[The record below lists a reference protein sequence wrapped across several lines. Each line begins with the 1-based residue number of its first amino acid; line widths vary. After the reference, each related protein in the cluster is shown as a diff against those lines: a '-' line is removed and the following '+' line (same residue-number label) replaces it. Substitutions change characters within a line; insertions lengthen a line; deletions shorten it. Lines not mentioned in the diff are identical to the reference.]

1 MSTHF
6 LRFVQLTIVQNAN
19 APFLSNA
26 SSLGSCCKCLGFPF
40 WRTSLDEGLRQQKLW
55 RHWVLMFLRPSKLG
69 VRLREADHFH
79 LFSME
84 EMQSIFVYICN
95 HIRYLCGSIWDTVH
109 LDSGVVGLGFSS
121 TWTSIKVMKG
131 SYWIISNRF
140 PCMFSDFEGFWRNW
154 NVHCPL
160 QPIATPAVSLSS
172 LDHFLWGLWAF
183 ALRRWGA
190 SHLCR
195 IHGRNDDSARIKPNH
210 GQGQSRKSYGRDG
223 FAAGLKI
230 VETRPFYAILLL
242 TWCHQFAC
250 CSVGHLQL
258 SSKLLD
264 ITLAGCTPP
273 ISASCQNEDRPR
285 AATPCERR
293 SVWACLQWF
302 KPAMG
307 CVEYEFFRNGKVGSK
322 LAIFFQSL
330 LKRNTHPSCFIGG
343 FHCVSIY
350 HFFGGSQ
357 IQQGFHSSKVK
368 GWPSTACR
376 MWNEAFDIQGHPEWL
391 RWHSLRGSQLSD
403 RIVWT
408 KFRLTSR
415 SARSISFFHRRD
427 AMDWRFHDLLHPMA
441 IVCHGRPWPLGN
453 SNMVNNLFHQ
463 I

>member
-1 MSTHF
+1 MHP
-6 LRFVQLTIVQNAN
+6 QL
-19 APFLSNA
+19 FLSHRGKLA
-26 SSLGSCCKCLGFPF
+26 SKCC
-40 WRTSLDEGLRQQKLW
+40 
-55 RHWVLMFLRPSKLG
+55 
-69 VRLREADHFH
+69 
-79 LFSME
+79 
-84 EMQSIFVYICN
+84 
-95 HIRYLCGSIWDTVH
+95 
-109 LDSGVVGLGFSS
+109 
-121 TWTSIKVMKG
+121 
-131 SYWIISNRF
+131 
-140 PCMFSDFEGFWRNW
+140 
-154 NVHCPL
+154 
-160 QPIATPAVSLSS
+160 
-172 LDHFLWGLWAF
+172 LDHFLSGLWAF

-195 IHGRNDDSARIKPNH
+195 IHGRNDDSARVKPNH
-210 GQGQSRKSYGRDG
+210 GQGQSRKRFLKRRIRGRFEDCRNQAILWYSIVDLMPSLLGHGG
-223 FAAGLKI
+223 FAQVHRRGVL
-230 VETRPFYAILLL
+230 
-242 TWCHQFAC
+242 QFAC

-330 LKRNTHPSCFIGG
+330 PKRNTHPSCFIGG